1 MGKFFAPNPVT
12 VGQYLL
18 LTITIR
24 NTGTIPL
31 TGMGLI
37 DNLPAGLV
45 IASPPAPAPVN
56 NCGGTLS
63 AVRGSQVIQLTDGV
77 LAAM

>member
-1 MGKFFAPNPVT
+1 
-12 VGQYLL
+12 
-18 LTITIR
+18 
-24 NTGTIPL
+24 
-31 TGMGLI
+31 
-37 DNLPAGLV
+37 V